1 MIRFDSASFKDP
13 AGRVFYTDDH
23 GYWVGRTLTPAA
35 QAHLQA
41 AERAGL
47 LSALVADGLLV
58 EVEFASSR
66 DLGITDP
73 GIGLHVLKQRR
84 IPFVSYPYEWSFEML
99 RDAALATLAI
109 MDRALAAGF
118 VLKDATGF
126 NILFDG
132 VAPKLVD
139 VPSIEPYVEGRV
151 WAGYGQFCRSFL
163 FPLLLSAYRDV
174 DVQALLRGTLGEVP
188 VGFAANLFSLR
199 DYSRPGV
206 LKDVLLQARLERTF
220 GRSTATVQQETSARA
235 YPKALLVANVR
246 RLRTLVE
253 GLKRPGSPSEWSA
266 YDVDCTYTD
275 ADRAAKQS
283 FVTRALGDRRPA
295 RVVDLGCNTGTYSR
309 LALACA
315 AHVVALDLDSKA
327 IDRLYRQATR
337 GALLSPIVANLLNPT
352 PAMGWALQER
362 KSLLERLS
370 SNAFLA
376 LALIHHL
383 RITGGVPLAAI
394 VTQLLA
400 IAPEGIVEWVDKED
414 AQVQAMLAL
423 RPDVYDDYA
432 WPAFEAIL
440 AERGEVVAVHDTHA
454 GRRRLCHVR
463 ARPNRPPRVDHT
475 EAR

>member
-1 MIRFDSASFKDP
+1 MIRFDPASFKDP
-13 AGRVFYTDDH
+13 AGRVFYPDDDRD
-23 GYWVGRTLTPAA
+23 WIGRTLTPDAH
-35 QAHLQA
+35 AHLQA

-58 EVEFASSR
+58 ESEFVRAH

-73 GIGLHVLKQRR
+73 GIGPQVLKQRR

-99 RDAALATLAI
+99 RDAALTTLAV
-109 MDRALAAGF
+109 MDRAIGAGF
-118 VLKDATGF
+118 LLKDATGF

-139 VPSIEPYVEGRV
+139 LPSIEPYVEGRV
-151 WAGYGQFCRSFL
+151 WAGYSQFCRSFL
-163 FPLLLSAYRDV
+163 LPLLLSAYRDV

-188 VGFAANLFSLR
+188 VGFAANLFGVW

-206 LKDVLLQARLERTF
+206 LKDVMLQARLERTF
-220 GRSTATVQQETSARA
+220 GRSTATVQRETSAGV

-253 GLKRPGSPSEWSA
+253 GLRRPGSPSEWST
-266 YDVDCTYTD
+266 YDADCTYSD
-275 ADRAAKQS
+275 ADRAAKQA
-283 FVTRALGDRRPA
+283 FVTHALGDRRLG

-309 LALACA
+309 LALTSA

-327 IDRLYRQATR
+327 IDCLYRQAPR
-337 GALLSPIVANLLNPT
+337 GAMLSPVVASLLNPT

-362 KSLLERLS
+362 RSLLERLS

-414 AQVQAMLAL
+414 RQVRAMLAL

-432 WPAFEAIL
+432 WPTFEALI
-440 AERGEVVAVHDTHA
+440 AEHGEVVAVHETHG

-463 ARPNRPPRVDHT
+463 TRPNRSVRAVQT
-475 EAR
+475 EA

>member
-1 MIRFDSASFKDP
+1 MIRFDPASFKDP
-13 AGRVFYTDDH
+13 AGRVFYPDDH
-23 GYWVGRTLTPAA
+23 GDWIGRTLTPGAL
-35 QAHLQA
+35 AHLQA

-58 EVEFASSR
+58 ESEVVLR
-66 DLGITDP
+66 GDLGIAGP
-73 GIGLHVLKQRR
+73 GVGLQVLKQRR

-99 RDAALATLAI
+99 RDAALVTLAI
-109 MDRALAAGF
+109 MDRALDAGF

-151 WAGYGQFCRSFL
+151 WSGYAQFCRSFL

-188 VGFAANLFSLR
+188 VGFAANLFGLR

-206 LKDVLLQARLERTF
+206 LKDVMLQARLERTF
-220 GRSTATVQQETSARA
+220 GRSTGAVREETSARA

-246 RLRTLVE
+246 RLRTLVQ
-253 GLKRPGSPSEWSA
+253 GLKRPGSQSEWSA
-266 YDVDCTYTD
+266 YDEDCTYTD
-275 ADRAAKQS
+275 VDRAAKQS
-283 FVTRALGDRRPA
+283 FVTRALGDRRLA

-315 AHVVALDLDSKA
+315 AQVVALDVDSKA

-337 GALLSPIVANLLNPT
+337 GARLSPVVANLLNPT
-352 PAMGWALQER
+352 PAMGWALHER
-362 KSLLERLS
+362 RSLFERLS

-383 RITGGVPLAAI
+383 RITGGVPLGAI

-432 WPAFEAIL
+432 WPTFEALI
-440 AERGEVVAVHDTHA
+440 AERGEVVAVYDTH
-454 GRRRLCHVR
+454 GGLRRLCHVR
-463 ARPNRPPRVDHT
+463 ARPNGSLRAAER
-475 EAR
+475 EA